1 MVQYFAKCE
10 DEKREMRRLVET
22 IMQGHHSAREA
33 KTKLQKMK
41 RKIGMFVVYT
51 CISVLFG
58 ILSCGCHVNVVNLS
72 YHLF

>member
-41 RKIGMFVVYT
+41 RKIGMFS
-51 CISVLFG
+51 I
-58 ILSCGCHVNVVNLS
+58 HV
-72 YHLF
+72 